1 MYDVFSTPS
10 PWSAP
15 RGLPAR
21 TPKLDG
27 GLDVRL
33 LGLASPCMA
42 FRSYRY
48 SDGSFQT
55 ASQGPEPSPGACSIP
70 IDEILKDDA
79 LGS

>member
-1 MYDVFSTPS
+1 
-10 PWSAP
+10 
-15 RGLPAR
+15 
-21 TPKLDG
+21 
-27 GLDVRL
+27 
-33 LGLASPCMA
+33 MA